1 METAKVDI
9 QKLQLLNDRIA
20 QCFEALNQVRLSVHG
35 LSHTSGIGAQGFGQ
49 QGFGSIGQ
57 QGFMGVNPYQQQS
70 PYQQNP
76 YQQTTFQNPY
86 QQNPYLSAGIGQTP
100 WANPLAGLS
109 HSNPFTVSPY
119 GFSPQT
125 QGINPLT
132 QGINPL
138 GQGIGA
144 FGMSVDPYL
153 AVKVAQTFP
162 FAQLPI
168 SPIGV

>member
-1 METAKVDI
+1 
-9 QKLQLLNDRIA
+9 
-20 QCFEALNQVRLSVHG
+20 
-35 LSHTSGIGAQGFGQ
+35 
-49 QGFGSIGQ
+49 
-57 QGFMGVNPYQQQS
+57 MGVNPYQQS

-86 QQNPYLSAGIGQTP
+86 QQNPYLAAGIGQTP

-109 HSNPFTVSPY
+109 HSNPFTVSPF
-119 GFSPQT
+119 GVNPQTQGVNPLT
-125 QGINPLT
+125 QGINP

-144 FGMSVDPYL
+144 FGGMSVDPYL

-168 SPIGV
+168 SPIGI

>member
-20 QCFEALNQVRLSVHG
+20 QCFDALNQVRLSVHG
-35 LSHTSGIGAQGFGQ
+35 LSHTTGIGQQGFGQ
-49 QGFGSIGQ
+49 QGFGIG
-57 QGFMGVNPYQQQS
+57 QGFMGVNPYQQ
-70 PYQQNP
+70 YQPNP
-76 YQQTTFQNPY
+76 YQQSTFQNPY

-119 GFSPQT
+119 GFSPLT

-138 GQGIGA
+138 TQGIG
-144 FGMSVDPYL
+144 FGGFGGMSVDPYL

-168 SPIGV
+168 SPVGV

>member
-20 QCFEALNQVRLSVHG
+20 QCFDALNQVRLSVHG
-35 LSHTSGIGAQGFGQ
+35 LSHTGIGQQGFGQ
-49 QGFGSIGQ
+49 QGFGAIG
-57 QGFMGVNPYQQQS
+57 QGFMGVSPYQQN

-76 YQQTTFQNPY
+76 YQQTTFQSPY
-86 QQNPYLSAGIGQTP
+86 QQNPYLSAGIGQSP
-100 WANPLAGLS
+100 WANPLGLS

-119 GFSPQT
+119 GFSPLT

-138 GQGIGA
+138 TQGIGA
-144 FGMSVDPYL
+144 FGAMSVDPYL

-168 SPIGV
+168 SPVGI